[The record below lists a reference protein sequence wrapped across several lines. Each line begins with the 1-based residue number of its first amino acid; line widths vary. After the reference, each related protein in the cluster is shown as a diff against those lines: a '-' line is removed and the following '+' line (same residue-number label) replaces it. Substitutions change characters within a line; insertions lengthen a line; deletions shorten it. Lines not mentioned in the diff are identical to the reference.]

1 MWQRIQTLN
10 LAISAVLVA
19 VLLSGDAY
27 IPDGGGEPVTYLAL
41 QKPYFGILLG
51 LVAAM
56 IAVALVAF
64 KVRILQM
71 RLSVLSGLVALGAQG
86 WLAFLYFSMQEVTFN
101 WTVIFP
107 LVIAISNFLAAR
119 GCYQDQL
126 MVETAYR
133 IRESRR
139 TRRKK

>member
-1 MWQRIQTLN
+1 MWQRIQTLY

-27 IPDGGGEPVTYLAL
+27 IPDGG
-41 QKPYFGILLG
+41 GILLG